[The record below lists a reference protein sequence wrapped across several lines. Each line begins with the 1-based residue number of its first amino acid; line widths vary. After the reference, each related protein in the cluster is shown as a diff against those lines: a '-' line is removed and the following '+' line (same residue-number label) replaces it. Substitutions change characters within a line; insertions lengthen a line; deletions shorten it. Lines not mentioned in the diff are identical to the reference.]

1 MFGGH
6 QVAQFK
12 ENYEKGTL
20 QSIEN
25 QLKQSHFDRQVNQ
38 QIDKTFDALKQKL
51 QQEVNA
57 MLENTQSTITD
68 LQRKQERD
76 IVLNE
81 THIQELKQMKED
93 TKQIQSSAQWLSQV
107 LTQQVNKDKVKVEAL
122 AV

>member
-1 MFGGH
+1 M
-6 QVAQFK
+6 
-12 ENYEKGTL
+12 
-20 QSIEN
+20 
-25 QLKQSHFDRQVNQ
+25 
-38 QIDKTFDALKQKL
+38 DKTFDALKQKL

-68 LQRKQERD
+68 LGRKQERD